1 MTIAFI
7 AFGVSWTF
15 LINNSKGDSYAWHWE
30 FLLVVAYMCVQTC
43 THACMHVHIIFSYI
57 LLLVCFIANI
67 HFFIYN
73 SMFILL
79 MISLGQI
86 SRNKVIR
93 SNSIG
98 LIKFMLYIEPI
109 LSIWFKKYTF
119 QILANVAVVIFVFVF
134 HMFSFQ

>member
-30 FLLVVAYMCVQTC
+30 FLLVVAYMFVQTC
-43 THACMHVHIIFSYI
+43 THACMNIHIIFSYI

-79 MISLGQI
+79 MISLDRFIEIKLLDQI
-86 SRNKVIR
+86 V
-93 SNSIG
+93 
-98 LIKFMLYIEPI
+98 
-109 LSIWFKKYTF
+109 
-119 QILANVAVVIFVFVF
+119 
-134 HMFSFQ
+134 